1 MHSVRAGKIFLLAG
15 ISLPRLPLV
24 CLFLVCLF
32 LVNLSL
38 ANLCLAADT
47 PSSSV
52 PSPCSESTS
61 APGCA
66 APSAPAPSVAAVPV
80 APPTPTILS
89 PKDLKSARRAFA
101 RGVKLEKTQ
110 EFDQAFHEFED
121 AARLAPSNPE
131 YVLARE
137 MTREH
142 LAGLHLEQ
150 GNDDLLHGRK
160 SQALDEFRSA
170 LKFDPQN
177 EFAQL
182 QMAQAMGGQTSPR
195 VGRPQVVASADSIN
209 AEPPAALAG
218 LHDIHYRGD
227 SRGLISAVA
236 TSYGL
241 TVVFDD
247 SMVSRH
253 VRFDLEQADLTTAM
267 HAAEQATKSMI
278 VPVEATVLLAA
289 ADNAENHRQFDRM
302 GMRSF
307 YIPNANQASDLNE
320 FQNTLRSVFDFH
332 FVSINAAASTITVR
346 GPVGSLEAAT
356 KLLSQLNDPPAEVL
370 LDVQVLEVNHTYARN
385 IGLHVPN
392 QFNLYNIPAAALAS
406 IGGANLQ
413 SLINQLVSSGGINQA
428 GNSTIA
434 ALISQLEGQSSSLFS
449 QPLAT
454 FGGGLTFFG
463 LSLDQLAAVLSL
475 NESSVRTLNH
485 VTLRASQAKE
495 ATFKLG
501 SRYPVVN
508 GSFAPIYNSSAIG
521 GVLQNQSYIPPV
533 PSVSYEDLGLTLK
546 AKPSIHRNSDVGLEV
561 TVQFRALG
569 GSNNNGIPIINQR
582 EYTGG
587 VLLKDGDLAAVAGLV
602 TVSDQRSLSGLPTFA
617 QIPGF
622 GFLVS
627 QNSRMEMDDE
637 LMILI
642 APHVVGGPENGEAP
656 EIWVNR

>member
-1 MHSVRAGKIFLLAG
+1 MHLFRAGIIFLLAG
-15 ISLPRLPLV
+15 
-24 CLFLVCLF
+24 
-32 LVNLSL
+32 LSL
-38 ANLCLAADT
+38 AGLLLAVLSLSNLCLAADT
-47 PSSSV
+47 PSPSV
-52 PSPCSESTS
+52 PSSCAHSATASGCTVTS
-61 APGCA
+61 AA
-66 APSAPAPSVAAVPV
+66 APSVAPV
-80 APPTPTILS
+80 SAAALAPAATIVS
-89 PKDLKSARRAFA
+89 PNELKSARRSFA
-101 RGVKLEKTQ
+101 RGVKLEKSR
-110 EFDQAFHEFED
+110 EFDQAFQEFED

-150 GNDDLLHGRK
+150 GNDDLLHERK
-160 SQALDEFRSA
+160 SEALDEFRAA
-170 LKFDPQN
+170 LKLDPQN
-177 EFAQL
+177 DFAQL
-182 QMAQAMGGQTSPR
+182 QMAQAMSAQASPR
-195 VGRPQVVASADSIN
+195 VGRPQVVASTDSIN

-236 TSYGL
+236 ASYGL

-278 VPVEATVLLAA
+278 VPIEATVLLAA
-289 ADNAENHRQFDRM
+289 ADNPENHRMFDRM

-346 GPVGSLEAAT
+346 GPVEALGAAT
-356 KLLSQLNDPPAEVL
+356 KLLSQLSDPPAEVL

-413 SLINQLVSSGGINQA
+413 SLINQVISGGGINQA

-434 ALISQLEGQSSSLFS
+434 ALISQLQGQSSSLFS

-454 FGGGLTFFG
+454 FGGGLTLFG
-463 LSLDQLAAVLSL
+463 LSLDQLAGVLSL

-485 VTLRASQAKE
+485 VMLRASQAKE

-602 TVSDQRSLSGLPTFA
+602 TVSDQHSLSGLPTFA
-617 QIPGF
+617 QVPGF

-627 QNSRMEMDDE
+627 QNSHQEMDDE

>member
-1 MHSVRAGKIFLLAG
+1 MHLFRAGTLFLLAG
-15 ISLPRLPLV
+15 V
-24 CLFLVCLF
+24 
-32 LVNLSL
+32 
-38 ANLCLAADT
+38 CLAADT
-47 PSSSV
+47 PSPSV
-52 PSPCSESTS
+52 PSSCVATKTASE
-61 APGCA
+61 CIV
-66 APSAPAPSVAAVPV
+66 PSAPAPSPDTASAAPAAPVVAA
-80 APPTPTILS
+80 PTPTSVS
-89 PKDLKSARRAFA
+89 PKDIKSAHRAFA
-101 RGVKLEKTQ
+101 RGVKLEKSK
-110 EFDQAFHEFED
+110 DIDGAFHEFEE
-121 AARLAPSNPE
+121 AARLAPSNGE
-131 YVLARE
+131 YMLARE

-142 LAGLHLEQ
+142 LASLHVER
-150 GNDDLLHGRK
+150 GNDDLLHGLK
-160 SQALDEFRSA
+160 TEALDEFHSA

-182 QMAQAMGGQTSPR
+182 QIVQTMGEQAAPK

-236 TSYGL
+236 SSYGL

-253 VRFDLEQADLTTAM
+253 VRFDLEQAGLTTAM

-278 VPVEATVLLAA
+278 VPIEGTVLLAA
-289 ADNAENHRQFDRM
+289 ADNPENHRQFDRM

-307 YIPNANQASDLNE
+307 YIPNANAPSDLNE
-320 FQNTLRSVFDFH
+320 FQSTLRSLFDFH

-346 GPVGSLEAAT
+346 GPIGALEAAT
-356 KLLSQLNDPPAEVL
+356 KLLAQLGDPPAEVL
-370 LDVQVLEVNHTYARN
+370 LDVQVLEVSHTYAQN
-385 IGLHVPN
+385 IGIHVPS

-406 IGGANLQ
+406 LGGANLQ
-413 SLINQLVSSGGINQA
+413 SLISQLVSGGGINQA

-434 ALISQLEGQSSSLFS
+434 ALLAQLQGQSNSIFS

-454 FGGGLTFFG
+454 FGGGLTLFG

-475 NESSVRTLNH
+475 NESSVRILNH
-485 VTLRASQAKE
+485 ITLRAGQGKE
-495 ATFKLG
+495 ATFKVG
-501 SRYPVVN
+501 ERYPVIN
-508 GSFAPIYNSSAIG
+508 GSFAPIYNSSAIA
-521 GVLQNQSYIPPV
+521 GVIGNQSYIPPV

-546 AKPSIHRNSDVGLEV
+546 AKPSIHRNSDVGLEL

-587 VLLKDGDLAAVAGLV
+587 VMLKNGDLAAVAGVV
-602 TVSDQRSLSGLPTFA
+602 TVSDQHSLNGLPTFA
-617 QIPGF
+617 EIPGF

-627 QNSRMEMDDE
+627 QNSHQEMDDE

-642 APHVVGGPENGEAP
+642 SPHVVGGPENNDTP
-656 EIWVNR
+656 EIWITR